1 MNCQAACLYASGANR
16 IRGLD
21 ESRWSQVLQRSS
33 ASRLGRASNQAS
45 GRSSPGCLLSLPMGA
60 LDLGTGTLGS
70 HGVPGHNAIE
80 KWDLLAQPR
89 HECSRLR
96 EGHGRSIAI
105 GRDKRFTHEMDS
117 CLSTVGI
124 CRIVRFGS
132 DDTDARDSQGR
143 KESTCSTPKLAH
155 VSNGGKPG
163 VRFLARSKR
172 GIRSMPAWLVGGTRQ
187 RRRWFCASGWEET
200 KEGAAV

>member
-1 MNCQAACLYASGANR
+1 MRLGLTAFEGSMSLVGLRSYNAVRRRAS
-16 IRGLD
+16 
-21 ESRWSQVLQRSS
+21 
-33 ASRLGRASNQAS
+33 GRASNQAS

-117 CLSTVGI
+117 RLATVGSVGL
-124 CRIVRFGS
+124 RASGPTTPTRA
-132 DDTDARDSQGR
+132 TARA
-143 KESTCSTPKLAH
+143 ESTCSTPKLAH
-155 VSNGGKPG
+155 VSNGGKHG
-163 VRFLARSKR
+163 VRFLARSIR